1 MSEPS
6 RTPSKRQLALLKK
19 GLGSLYMLK
28 CNGAYDPEE
37 QISILDIEGFLNSR
51 GPGSLTPKQRR
62 VFDLVILDGLT
73 ECEVGQ
79 TLGTSQQAVCYCLKA
94 ALTKIYRHIR
104 DPRDKPKG
112 PVFDPIERQM
122 VLDLYHDGLSYKE
135 IAIET
140 KKSLKSVRNK
150 IRDMR
155 ERGEVDVKRRAEAVK
170 VRKDSEAEGPSGG

>member
-1 MSEPS
+1 MSTPS
-6 RTPSKRQLALLKK
+6 RNPTKRQLALLKK
-19 GLGSLYMLK
+19 GLSSLYVLK
-28 CNGAYDPEE
+28 CNGSYAPEE
-37 QISILDIEGFLNSR
+37 QLSILDIEDFLRDR
-51 GPGSLTPKQRR
+51 GPGGLTLKQRR
-62 VFDLVILDGLT
+62 VFDKVVLEGLT

-79 TLGTSQQAVCYCLKA
+79 TLAISQQAVHYCLKA

-122 VLDLYHDGLSYKE
+122 VLDLYHEGYSYKE

-155 ERGEVDVKRRAEAVK
+155 ERGEVDVSKRAEAVK
-170 VRKDSEAEGPSGG
+170 VRKDSED